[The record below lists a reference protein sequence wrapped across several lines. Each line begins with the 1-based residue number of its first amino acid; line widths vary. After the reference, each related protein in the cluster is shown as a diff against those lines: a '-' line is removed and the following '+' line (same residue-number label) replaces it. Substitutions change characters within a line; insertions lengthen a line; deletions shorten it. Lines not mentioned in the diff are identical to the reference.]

1 MVCYDRGQ
9 NEERG
14 SKMYLRILKKD
25 LKRKRTMN
33 VILLLFIT
41 LATMFV
47 ASSVNNIISVTTALD
62 NYFKM
67 ANAPDYLGATMSKA
81 DNGKTEALLAGMK
94 TVEEYRM
101 ERIIYMTSDMLSSD
115 NEDAEFPGG
124 TMILQGDADLALNYF
139 LEDNSIF
146 RDVVPGELYMTGH
159 MMEKQNL
166 SAGDRL
172 TITIGDASKE
182 FRIAGSI
189 NDAVLGA
196 NALAITR
203 YIVDE
208 RDLDFFFAEEEELA
222 FMNGGTLCYIETSD
236 KDAMLA
242 ELGEAGGSFIFYM
255 DRAYMRFC
263 YIFDMIVTG
272 ILLAVSV
279 LLIVISFVVLRF
291 TISFTLSEEF
301 REIGVMKAIGIK
313 NRKIRGLYLVKY
325 ALLAVI
331 GASLGLV
338 LSYPFGTL
346 LQEVSSK
353 SVILSGKN
361 AYGVNVLCC
370 VAVIAVILLFSY
382 GCTRKVT
389 GFTPVDAIRNGQTG
403 ERFRKKSLMSLGKSK
418 LGTTGFLA
426 MNDIVSSP
434 KRYSIVTLTFS
445 LCLCITLMLSATAST
460 LKSDKLLSAF
470 DMVKCHAIVNISGGD
485 IMKFMTED
493 GRAVLSDYLA
503 EMEETLAEHGMPA
516 TCVQDLMATLTVKH
530 GARESQIACFQATGA
545 KATQFP
551 YIEGSAPE
559 APGEIAMTRL
569 AAESVGA
576 DIGDTVVIVSMEGE
590 REYLI
595 TALYQTM
602 SNRGYALRFH
612 EDEEINYIQVSG
624 GASGQIIFQDNPDKN
639 EVEERVEKIN
649 TFFGRYG
656 EVVSI
661 GQFAAEST
669 SVSDSIVAIK
679 GLMTGL
685 TILLVALVTVL
696 LERSFIA
703 KETKEIALMKAMG
716 LKNGRIYGYHV
727 ARFAIVGVVAV
738 LFAELLLRPF
748 LRLCID
754 PIFKMMGMELA
765 VDYAIK
771 PAEVYVVLPF
781 VVLGTT
787 MITAFL
793 TVLYTK
799 KIKAA
804 DVAGL
809 E

>member
-1 MVCYDRGQ
+1 MVCYDRVQ

-41 LATMFV
+41 LASMFV

-62 NYFKM
+62 NYFEM
-67 ANAPDYLGATMSKA
+67 ANAPDYLGATMSKTET
-81 DNGKTEALLAGMK
+81 GKIETVLDGVDSVTDYRTES
-94 TVEEYRM
+94 
-101 ERIIYMTSDMLSSD
+101 IIFIANTMVSSD
-115 NEDAEFPGG
+115 NEDAEILGG
-124 TMILQGDADLALNYF
+124 TMLLQGDADLALNYF
-139 LEDNSIF
+139 LADNSVLK
-146 RDVVPGELYMTGH
+146 DVAPGEVYMTGH
-159 MMEKQNL
+159 MLEKQKL
-166 SAGDRL
+166 SVGDRV
-172 TITIGDASKE
+172 TITIEGVSKE
-182 FRIAGSI
+182 FRIAGAI

-196 NALAITR
+196 GSLSITR
-203 YIVDE
+203 YIVDDE
-208 RDLDFFFAEEEELA
+208 DYTFFTDKEDISH
-222 FMNGGTLCYIETSD
+222 MYGGKMLYIETTDS
-236 KDAMLA
+236 DAMLV
-242 ELGEAGGSFIFYM
+242 ELGEAGESFMFSM
-255 DRAYMRFC
+255 DRGYMRFC

-291 TISFTLSEEF
+291 TITFTLTEEF

-313 NRKIRGLYLVKY
+313 NRRIRGLYLVKY
-325 ALLAVI
+325 ALLAVL
-331 GASLGLV
+331 GAFLGLMF
-338 LSYPFGTL
+338 SYPFGTL
-346 LQEVSSK
+346 LQKVSSK

-361 AYGVNVLCC
+361 AYGVNAFCS
-370 VAVIAVILLFSY
+370 VAVVVVILLFSY

-403 ERFRKKSLMSLGKSK
+403 ERFRKKSLMSLAKTK
-418 LGTTGFLA
+418 FGTTSFLA
-426 MNDIVSSP
+426 MNDIVSNP

-460 LKSDKLLSAF
+460 LKSEKLLPTF
-470 DMVKCHAIVNISGGD
+470 DMVESHAMVSINGGD
-485 IMKFMTED
+485 VMKFMTED
-493 GRAVLSDYLA
+493 GRAVLKEYLA
-503 EMEETLAEHGMPA
+503 EMEETLSEHGMPA
-516 TCVQDLMATLTVKH
+516 TCVQELAATLTVKH
-530 GARESQIACFQATGA
+530 GTRESQIACFQATGA
-545 KATQFP
+545 KTTQLSYF
-551 YIEGSAPE
+551 EGSAPK

-569 AAESVGA
+569 AAESIGA

-602 SNRGYALRFH
+602 SNRGHALRFH
-612 EDEEINYIQVSG
+612 EDEEINYVQVS
-624 GASGQIIFQDNPDKN
+624 SGMSAQIIFHDNPNEK
-639 EVEERVEKIN
+639 EVEKRIEKIN
-649 TFFGRYG
+649 TFFGEYG
-656 EVVSI
+656 EVISAGEWVGEAVSV
-661 GQFAAEST
+661 A
-669 SVSDSIVAIK
+669 DSITAIK

-685 TILLVALVTVL
+685 TIILVALVTVL

-703 KETKEIALMKAMG
+703 KETREIALMKAMG
-716 LKNGRIYGYHV
+716 LKNGKIYGYHV
-727 ARFAIVGVVAV
+727 GRFAIVGVVAI
-738 LFAELLLRPF
+738 LFAQLLLKPF

-754 PIFKMMGMELA
+754 PIFKMMGMEVA
-765 VDYAIK
+765 VDYAIN
-771 PAEVYVVLPF
+771 PIEVYVVLPL

>member
-1 MVCYDRGQ
+1 
-9 NEERG
+9 
-14 SKMYLRILKKD
+14 MYLRILKKD

-62 NYFKM
+62 HYFEM
-67 ANAPDYLGATMSKA
+67 ANAPAYLGATMNKGGGG
-81 DNGKTEALLAGMK
+81 NPGEVLERME
-94 TVEEYRM
+94 TVDAYRM
-101 ERIIYMTSDMLSSD
+101 ERIIYMSADMVTSDN
-115 NEDAEFPGG
+115 NEVEIFGG
-124 TMILQGDADLALNYF
+124 TMLLQGDKDLALNYF
-139 LEDNSIF
+139 LADNS
-146 RDVVPGELYMTGH
+146 VLKAVAPGELYMTGH
-159 MMEKQNL
+159 MMEKQKF
-166 SAGDRL
+166 SVGDRI
-172 TITIGDASKE
+172 TITIEGKSKE
-182 FRIAGSI
+182 FRLAGSV

-196 NALAITR
+196 SSLSITR
-203 YIVDE
+203 YIV
-208 RDLDFFFAEEEELA
+208 AEEDYSFFTADEKL
-222 FMNGGTLCYIETSD
+222 FLMNGGELCYIETAD
-236 KDAMLA
+236 TDAMLT
-242 ELGEAGGSFIFYM
+242 ELGDAGGSFIFSM
-255 DRAYMRFC
+255 DWDYMRFC

-291 TISFTLSEEF
+291 TIIFTLSEEF

-325 ALLAVI
+325 ALLAVVGAII
-331 GASLGLV
+331 GLA

-353 SVILSGKN
+353 SVILSGES
-361 AYGVNVLCC
+361 AYGVNVLCS
-370 VAVIAVILLFSY
+370 VAVVAVILLFSY

-403 ERFRKKSLMSLGKSK
+403 ERFRKKSLMSLGKSR

-460 LKSDKLLSAF
+460 LKSEKVLPAL
-470 DMVKCHAIVNISGGD
+470 DMVESHAIVKISGGD
-485 IMKFMTED
+485 VMSFMTED
-493 GRAVLSDYLA
+493 GRAVLEAYLA
-503 EMEETLAEHGMPA
+503 EMEETLSAHGMQA
-516 TCVQDLMATLTVKH
+516 SCVQDLVATFTVKY
-530 GARESQIACFQATGA
+530 GNRESQISCFQATGVGID
-545 KATQFP
+545 QFAR
-551 YIEGSAPE
+551 IEGTSPQ
-559 APGEIAMTRL
+559 APGEIAMTRR
-569 AAESVGA
+569 AAESIGA
-576 DIGDTVVIVSMEGE
+576 GIGDTVVIVSMEGE

-602 SNRGYALRFH
+602 NNRGQALRFH

-624 GASGQIIFQDNPDKN
+624 GMSTQIVFHDTPDKK
-639 EVEERVEKIN
+639 EVEARIETIN
-649 TFFGRYG
+649 TFFEEYG
-656 EVVSI
+656 EVISVEQCVKDMI
-661 GQFAAEST
+661 GVA
-669 SVSDSIVAIK
+669 DSINAIK

-685 TILLVALVTVL
+685 TMVMIVLVTVL

-716 LKNGRIYGYHV
+716 LRNGRIFGYHV

-754 PIFKMMGMELA
+754 PIFRMMGMEVA
-765 VDYAIK
+765 VDYAIN
-771 PAEVYVVLPF
+771 PIEVYVVLPL